1 MNDEG
6 AIPKNHLY
14 SSVHDNF
21 YLEYQSLSP
30 DSTRL
35 LGVDFHAG
43 QNVVYK
49 DLASGKFVNVTNFD
63 WKSEGHGWTYSP
75 VWSRDGRRI
84 AFRFGGWENPI
95 EELRI
100 TDLNGDSRTIYRC
113 EVKEETIYPVDWF
126 PGESTILAIH
136 TDKDKAIRLGTIPVQ
151 GGDFNLLYAIAPHK
165 GANFR
170 AGAGDIVRP
179 DLSPNGKFIAFHE
192 LKDGATDIFILDI
205 AKKTVKPI
213 MDSPANNEQPSW
225 SPDGKYIAFMSDR
238 SGTRTIWAVAMNE
251 DGTANGEPFLIR
263 PGQSI
268 TLKDW
273 TTQGLCYEEWISMV
287 DIFIMPV
294 DPASGAPCGKPR
306 QLDFRPTGRNSF
318 PRWSPDGKH
327 LAFVA
332 NPTGAAGD
340 FQIVVYPLSEG
351 EARTYKAP
359 SPRIGGV
366 DPPAL
371 LDLCWLPDSS
381 GISYSALVP
390 KESSNIEEFSRKLF
404 LLKIDTG
411 EWQEYSLNL
420 KTHNYSF
427 TAWRKDGQGFCYT
440 INTRNSDT
448 DAIGIVERDLSTGKE
463 HYVYRLENPAGGMG
477 GFPNLRFSP
486 DFSKLAF
493 HQWYKGRNIHVIDLD
508 SGEKLYEFKWSG
520 FPTTPS
526 WSPDGKHLMMPR
538 FQQDYKLHVFST
550 IDGSSMTYDVD
561 TEVSPNAGIAQL
573 DWSPDGNRIAFA
585 KTYQSFDTYLLRD
598 VIPDSK
604 R

>member
-1 MNDEG
+1 MKKTILWTTVFVLIALSVAALSPQSAQDLFQKALTEERAEGNLEEAIAIYQKISEESADETLAAEAQLRIGICYEKLGRTEALKAYQAVIERFPNQSEQVAEARARLAELEMNDEG

-390 KESSNIEEFSRKLF
+390 HGIRIQMRSALSS
-404 LLKIDTG
+404 
-411 EWQEYSLNL
+411 
-420 KTHNYSF
+420 
-427 TAWRKDGQGFCYT
+427 
-440 INTRNSDT
+440 
-448 DAIGIVERDLSTGKE
+448 GIYPRERST
-463 HYVYRLENPAGGMG
+463 MC
-477 GFPNLRFSP
+477 
-486 DFSKLAF
+486 
-493 HQWYKGRNIHVIDLD
+493 
-508 SGEKLYEFKWSG
+508 
-520 FPTTPS
+520 
-526 WSPDGKHLMMPR
+526 
-538 FQQDYKLHVFST
+538 
-550 IDGSSMTYDVD
+550 
-561 TEVSPNAGIAQL
+561 IA
-573 DWSPDGNRIAFA
+573 
-585 KTYQSFDTYLLRD
+585 
-598 VIPDSK
+598 
-604 R
+604 